1 MLELLV
7 WISMTCIVFGFI
19 IWFFYPAHIYN
30 KKNKKIN
37 PKN

>member
-1 MLELLV
+1 MLELFICLS
-7 WISMTCIVFGFI
+7 IPCITFGFI

-37 PKN
+37 PKI